1 MLLICS
7 VALFLFQLT
16 EHCVR
21 RGRSILKK
29 QIRKVDQAKINQRK
43 HIAFRM
49 NILFFLIFFL
59 FSLLIFRLGY
69 LQIVKGEEYARDLEK
84 MEEIP
89 VNTSVPRGRIFDR
102 MGRVLVDN
110 DPKNAITYTKMTST
124 SSAEMLKV
132 AEQLAVLIEQETNRI
147 TTGDKR
153 DFWILKNSEEAA
165 KKVSIKELEA
175 LEKDSTLSNT
185 ELQREINRLTRER
198 ITKEEIESFTEE
210 ELEVLA
216 IYREMMSGYAYSPQI
231 VKSGNVTDKEF
242 ATVSER
248 LGELPGVDTIT
259 DWERMRRSDNTIL
272 GTTTSPIEGIPK
284 SHENYFLARD
294 YSRNDR
300 VGKSYIEQYYEEL
313 LKGQKTIVKNIKDRS
328 GRIVETKTIRQG
340 EPGKDL
346 VLTIDSELQ
355 QTLETIVS
363 NKLLE
368 LKRGPNT
375 GELDRAFLVMMN
387 PNNGEVLSLVGKQ
400 VVTNPETGRL
410 EIWDYAYGTFT
421 ALHEAGSTIKM
432 ATLLTGYQE
441 NVARIGETKIDE
453 PIRIGGITKRSLF
466 NQNSRVAVT
475 DIEAIGRSSN
485 VYMFRIALALA
496 NANAGD
502 SARNNEIA
510 FDTIRQSFG
519 SFGLGTKTGIDL
531 PGESGGL
538 IGDSNSVG
546 ILLDLSIGQFDTYT
560 TLQLAQYVSTIANGG
575 YRIAPKVLKEIR
587 EPSED
592 GKILGPLIQETEV
605 NVLNR
610 IQNTDAEID
619 QVKRGMRYVYYAPRG
634 TASNL
639 FAGKAYDGAGKT
651 GTAQA
656 FSSGRATINLSHV
669 GFAPYE
675 NPEIAYAVLIP
686 NITTRPGDHTS
697 GAQNKIIQQ
706 AVDEYFKL
714 KGKRAKEEISTAAE
728 QPIIQAPSNETN

>member
-1 MLLICS
+1 M
-7 VALFLFQLT
+7 
-16 EHCVR
+16 
-21 RGRSILKK
+21 KK
-29 QIRKVDQAKINQRK
+29 QVRKADQAKIRQRK

-49 NILFFLIFFL
+49 NFLFFSIFVL

-69 LQIVKGEEYARDLEK
+69 LQIVKGEDYSRALERT
-84 MEEIP
+84 EEIP
-89 VNTSVPRGRIFDR
+89 VNTSVPRGKIFDR

-124 SSAEMLKV
+124 TSADMLKV
-132 AEQLAVLIEQETNRI
+132 AEQLAVLIEQETKRI
-147 TTGDKR
+147 TIGDKR
-153 DFWILKNSEEAA
+153 DFWILKNSEAA
-165 KKVSIKELEA
+165 LKKVSIKEQEA
-175 LEKDSTLSNT
+175 LEKDSTLSRT
-185 ELQREINRLTRER
+185 ELQKEINKLTRER
-198 ITKEEIESFTEE
+198 ITDEEIESFTEE

-231 VKSGNVTDKEF
+231 VKSGNVTDVEF

-248 LGELPGVDTIT
+248 LGELPGVDTTT
-259 DWERMRRSDNTIL
+259 DWERVRKSDNTIL

-284 SHENYFLARD
+284 SREKYFLARD

-300 VGKSYIEQYYEEL
+300 VGKSYIEQYYEDL

-328 GRIVETKTIRQG
+328 GRVVETKTIRQG

-346 VLTIDSELQ
+346 ILTIDSELQ
-355 QTLETIVS
+355 ETLENIVS
-363 NKLLE
+363 DKLLE
-368 LKRGPNT
+368 LKRKPNT

-400 VVTNPETGRL
+400 VVTNPETGKL
-410 EIWDYAYGTFT
+410 EIWDYAFGTFT
-421 ALHEAGSTIKM
+421 ALHEAGSTVKM

-441 NVARIGETKIDE
+441 NVVRVGETKIDE

-466 NQNSRVAVT
+466 NQNSRVAVN

-496 NANAGD
+496 NSNNSSED
-502 SARNNEIA
+502 SALIRKNA
-510 FDTIRQSFG
+510 FDTFRQSFA

-538 IGDSNSVG
+538 IGDSNSIG
-546 ILLDLSIGQFDTYT
+546 ILLDLSIGQYDTYT

-575 YRIAPKVLKEIR
+575 YRVAPKVLKEIR

-605 NVLNR
+605 NILNR
-610 IQNTDAEID
+610 IQNTDAEIA
-619 QVKRGMRYVYYAPRG
+619 QVKRGMHYVYYGAKG
-634 TASNL
+634 TAPNF
-639 FAGKAYDGAGKT
+639 FAGKDYDGAGKT

-656 FSSGRATINLSHV
+656 FSSGKPTINLSHV

-675 NPEIAYAVLIP
+675 NPEIAYAVVIP
-686 NITTRPGDHTS
+686 NISTVPRGYTY
-697 GAQNKIIQQ
+697 ANNQIAEQ

-714 KGKRAKEEISTAAE
+714 KAKRAKEETSTAAK
-728 QPIIQAPSNETN
+728 QPIIQAPKVESK

>member
-1 MLLICS
+1 M
-7 VALFLFQLT
+7 
-16 EHCVR
+16 
-21 RGRSILKK
+21 KK
-29 QIRKVDQAKINQRK
+29 QIRKADQAKISQRK
-43 HIAFRM
+43 QVVFRM
-49 NILFFLIFFL
+49 NFLFFSIFVL

-69 LQIVKGEEYARDLEK
+69 LQIFKGEEYSLALEK
-84 MEEIP
+84 TEEIP
-89 VNTSVPRGRIFDR
+89 VNSSVPRGKIFDR

-124 SSAEMLKV
+124 TSADMLKV
-132 AEQLAVLIEQETNRI
+132 AEHLAILIEQETKRI

-153 DFWILKNSEEAA
+153 DFWILKNSKAA
-165 KKVSIKELEA
+165 SEKVSQKEQER
-175 LEKDSTLSNT
+175 LEKDSELSRT
-185 ELQREINRLTRER
+185 ELQLKINSLTRER
-198 ITKEEIESFTEE
+198 ITKEEINSFTEA

-231 VKSGNVTDKEF
+231 VKSGNVTDEEF

-248 LGELPGVDTIT
+248 LGELPGVDTTT
-259 DWERMRRSDNTIL
+259 DWERVRRSDNAIL

-284 SHENYFLARD
+284 SRENYFLARD

-346 VLTIDSELQ
+346 ILTIDSELNQ
-355 QTLETIVS
+355 ILENIVS
-363 NKLLE
+363 DKLLE

-400 VVTNPETGRL
+400 VVTNSETGKF
-410 EIWDYAYGTFT
+410 EIWDYAFGAFT
-421 ALHEAGSTIKM
+421 ALHEAGSTVKM

-441 NVARIGETKIDE
+441 SVVRIGETKIDE
-453 PIRIGGITKRSLF
+453 PIRVGGITKRSLF

-485 VYMFRIALALA
+485 VYMFRIALAMA
-496 NANAGD
+496 NSNKGSED
-502 SARNNEIA
+502 SARVRKIA
-510 FDTIRQSFG
+510 FDTFRQSFA

-538 IGDSNSVG
+538 IGDSNSIG

-605 NVLNR
+605 NILNK
-610 IQNTDAEID
+610 IQSTDAEID
-619 QVKRGMRYVYYAPRG
+619 QVKRGMHYVYYEPKG

-639 FAGKAYDGAGKT
+639 FAGKDYDGAGKT

-656 FSSGRATINLSHV
+656 FSSGKSTINLSHV

-675 NPEIAYAVLIP
+675 NPEIAYAILIP
-686 NITTRPGDHTS
+686 NITTKPGDHTS
-697 GAQNKIIQQ
+697 GAQNKVIQQ

-714 KGKRAKEEISTAAE
+714 KVKRAKEEISTAAE
-728 QPIIQAPSNETN
+728 QPIIQAPKKEPGK

>member
-1 MLLICS
+1 M
-7 VALFLFQLT
+7 
-16 EHCVR
+16 
-21 RGRSILKK
+21 KK
-29 QIRKVDQAKINQRK
+29 QIRKADQAKIRQRK
-43 HIAFRM
+43 QIVLRM
-49 NILFFLIFFL
+49 NFLFFSIFVL

-69 LQIVKGEEYARDLEK
+69 LQIVKGEEYSLKLEK
-84 MEEIP
+84 KEEIP

-102 MGRVLVDN
+102 MGLVLVDN

-124 SSAEMLKV
+124 TSAEMLKV
-132 AEQLAVLIEQETNRI
+132 AEQLAVLIEQETKRI
-147 TTGDKR
+147 TPGDKR
-153 DFWILKNSEEAA
+153 DFWILKNSKAA
-165 KKVSIKELEA
+165 TEKVSIKEQER
-175 LEKDSTLSNT
+175 LEKDSELSRT
-185 ELQREINRLTRER
+185 ELQKEINRLTRKR
-198 ITKEEIESFTEE
+198 ITEEEIDSFTDE

-231 VKSGNVTDKEF
+231 VKSGNVTDEEF

-248 LGELPGVDTIT
+248 LGELPGVDTTT
-259 DWERMRRSDNTIL
+259 DWERVRKSDNTIL

-284 SHENYFLARD
+284 SRDNYLLARD

-300 VGKSYIEQYYEEL
+300 VGKSYIEQYYEDL

-328 GRIVETKTIRQG
+328 GRVVETKTIRQG

-346 VLTIDSELQ
+346 ILTIDSELQ
-355 QTLETIVS
+355 QTLENIVS
-363 NKLLE
+363 EKLLE

-400 VVTNPETGRL
+400 VVTNPETGKL

-421 ALHEAGSTIKM
+421 ALHEAGSTVKM

-441 NVARIGETKIDE
+441 NVVRIGETKIDE

-485 VYMFRIALALA
+485 VYMFRIAMAMA
-496 NANAGD
+496 D
-502 SARNNEIA
+502 SNKSSEGAKRIRENA
-510 FDTIRQSFG
+510 FDTFRQSFA

-531 PGESGGL
+531 PGESAGL
-538 IGDSNSVG
+538 IGDSNSIG
-546 ILLDLSIGQFDTYT
+546 ILMDLSIGQFDTYT

-575 YRIAPKVLKEIR
+575 YRVAPKVLKEIR

-592 GKILGPLIQETEV
+592 GEILGSLIQETEV
-605 NVLNR
+605 NILNR
-610 IQNTDAEID
+610 IQSTDAKID
-619 QVKRGMRYVYYAPRG
+619 QVKRGMHYVYYAPKG
-634 TASNL
+634 TAPNL
-639 FAGKAYDGAGKT
+639 FAGKDYDGAGKT

-656 FSSGRATINLSHV
+656 FSSGKSTINLSHV

-686 NITTRPGDHTS
+686 NITTKPGDHTA

-714 KGKRAKEEISTAAE
+714 KVKRAKEEISTAAE
-728 QPIIQAPSNETN
+728 QPIIQAPKKESEK

>member
-1 MLLICS
+1 M
-7 VALFLFQLT
+7 
-16 EHCVR
+16 
-21 RGRSILKK
+21 KK
-29 QIRKVDQAKINQRK
+29 QMRKADQAKIRQRK

-49 NILFFLIFFL
+49 NFLFFSIFVL

-69 LQIVKGEEYARDLEK
+69 LQIVKGEDYSRALERT
-84 MEEIP
+84 EEIP

-124 SSAEMLKV
+124 SSADMLKV
-132 AEQLAVLIEQETNRI
+132 AEQLAVLIEQETKRI
-147 TTGDKR
+147 TIGDKR
-153 DFWILKNSEEAA
+153 DFWILKNSEAA
-165 KKVSIKELEA
+165 LKKVSQQEQEA
-175 LEKDSTLSNT
+175 LEKDSPLSRT

-198 ITKEEIESFTEE
+198 VTDEEIDSFTDE

-231 VKSGNVTDKEF
+231 VKSGNVTDEEF

-248 LGELPGVDTIT
+248 LGELPGVDTTT
-259 DWERMRRSDNTIL
+259 DWERVRKSDNTIL
-272 GTTTSPIEGIPK
+272 GTTTSPIEGIPDSRK
-284 SHENYFLARD
+284 NYYLARD

-328 GRIVETKTIRQG
+328 GRVIETKTIREG

-346 VLTIDSELQ
+346 ILTIDSELQ
-355 QTLETIVS
+355 QTLEKMVS
-363 NKLLE
+363 DKLLE
-368 LKRGPNT
+368 LKRGPNA

-400 VVTNPETGRL
+400 VVTNPETGKL
-410 EIWDYAYGTFT
+410 EIWDYTFGTFT
-421 ALHEAGSTIKM
+421 ALHEAGSTVKM

-441 NVARIGETKIDE
+441 NVVRIGETKIDE

-496 NANAGD
+496 NSNNSSD
-502 SARNNEIA
+502 ESARVRKNA
-510 FDTIRQSFG
+510 FDTFRQSFA

-538 IGDSNSVG
+538 IGDSNSIG
-546 ILLDLSIGQFDTYT
+546 ILLDLSIGQYDTYT

-575 YRIAPKVLKEIR
+575 YRIAPKVLKEMR

-592 GKILGPLIQETEV
+592 GEILGPLIQETEV
-605 NVLNR
+605 QVLNR
-610 IQNTDAEID
+610 IQNTDAEIA
-619 QVKRGMRYVYYAPRG
+619 QVKRGMHYVYYGAKG
-634 TASNL
+634 TAPNI
-639 FAGKAYDGAGKT
+639 FAGKDYDGAGKT

-656 FSSGRATINLSHV
+656 FSSGKPTINLSHV

-675 NPEIAYAVLIP
+675 NPEIAYAVVIP
-686 NITTRPGDHTS
+686 NISTNQRDYPY
-697 GAQNKIIQQ
+697 AQNEIVKQ
-706 AVDEYFKL
+706 AVDEYFKI
-714 KGKRAKEEISTAAE
+714 KAKRAKEETSTAGK
-728 QPIIQAPSNETN
+728 QPIIHVPKIESK

>member
-1 MLLICS
+1 M
-7 VALFLFQLT
+7 
-16 EHCVR
+16 
-21 RGRSILKK
+21 KK
-29 QIRKVDQAKINQRK
+29 QMRKADQAKIRQRK

-49 NILFFLIFFL
+49 NFLFFSIFVL

-69 LQIVKGEEYARDLEK
+69 LQIVKGEDYSRALERT
-84 MEEIP
+84 EEIP

-124 SSAEMLKV
+124 SSADMLKV
-132 AEQLAVLIEQETNRI
+132 AEQLAVLIEQETKRVTN
-147 TTGDKR
+147 GDKR
-153 DFWILKNSEEAA
+153 DFWILKNSEAA
-165 KKVSIKELEA
+165 LKKVTQKEQEA
-175 LEKDSTLSNT
+175 LEKDSPLSRI
-185 ELQREINRLTRER
+185 ELQREINKLTRER
-198 ITKEEIESFTEE
+198 ITEEEINSFTEE

-231 VKSGNVTDKEF
+231 VKSGNVTEEEF
-242 ATVSER
+242 ATVSEH
-248 LGELPGVDTIT
+248 LGELPGVDTTT
-259 DWERMRRSDNTIL
+259 DWERVRKSDNTIL

-284 SHENYFLARD
+284 SRENYFLARD

-300 VGKSYIEQYYEEL
+300 IGKSYIEQYYEDL

-328 GRIVETKTIRQG
+328 GRVVETKTIRQG

-346 VLTIDSELQ
+346 ILTIDSELQ
-355 QTLETIVS
+355 QTLEKIMS
-363 NKLLE
+363 DKLLE

-400 VVTNPETGRL
+400 VVTNPETGKL
-410 EIWDYAYGTFT
+410 EIWDYAFGAFT

-441 NVARIGETKIDE
+441 NVVRIGETKIDE

-485 VYMFRIALALA
+485 VYMFRIALAMA
-496 NANAGD
+496 NSNYSSKESAGI
-502 SARNNEIA
+502 RKTA
-510 FDTIRQSFG
+510 FDTFRQSFA

-538 IGDSNSVG
+538 IGDSNSIG
-546 ILLDLSIGQFDTYT
+546 ILLDLSIGQYDTYT

-575 YRIAPKVLKEIR
+575 YRVAPKVLKEIR

-592 GKILGPLIQETEV
+592 GEIIGPLIQETEV
-605 NVLNR
+605 KVLNR
-610 IQNTDAEID
+610 IQNTDEEID
-619 QVKRGMRYVYYAPRG
+619 QVKRGMHYVYYGARG
-634 TASNL
+634 TAPNL
-639 FAGKAYDGAGKT
+639 FAGKDYDGAGKT

-656 FSSGRATINLSHV
+656 FSSGKSTINLSHV

-675 NPEIAYAVLIP
+675 NPEIAYAILIP
-686 NITTRPGDHTS
+686 NITTKPGDHTS

-714 KGKRAKEEISTAAE
+714 KEKRAGEETSTAAK
-728 QPIIQAPSNETN
+728 QPIIQAPKIESK

>member
-1 MLLICS
+1 M
-7 VALFLFQLT
+7 
-16 EHCVR
+16 
-21 RGRSILKK
+21 KK
-29 QIRKVDQAKINQRK
+29 KIRKADRAKIRQRK

-49 NILFFLIFFL
+49 NFLFFSIFVL

-69 LQIVKGEEYARDLEK
+69 LQIVKGADYSRELEK
-84 MEEIP
+84 TEEIP

-102 MGRVLVDN
+102 MGRILVDN

-124 SSAEMLKV
+124 SSADMLKV
-132 AEQLAVLIEQETNRI
+132 AEQLSVLIKQETKRI
-147 TTGDKR
+147 TTRDKR
-153 DFWILKNSEEAA
+153 DFWILKNSKAA
-165 KKVSIKELEA
+165 SEKVSIKEQERLERDSA
-175 LEKDSTLSNT
+175 LSRS
-185 ELQREINRLTRER
+185 ELQLKINKLTRER
-198 ITKEEIESFTEE
+198 VTDEEINSFTDE

-231 VKSGNVTDKEF
+231 VKSGNVTDEEF

-248 LGELPGVDTIT
+248 LGELPGVDTTT
-259 DWERMRRSDNTIL
+259 DWERMRKSDNTIL

-284 SHENYFLARD
+284 SRENYFLARD

-346 VLTIDSELQ
+346 ILTIDSELQ
-355 QTLETIVS
+355 QTLENIIS
-363 NKLLE
+363 DKLLE

-375 GELDRAFLVMMN
+375 RELDRAFLVMMN

-400 VVTNPETGRL
+400 VVTNPETGKF
-410 EIWDYAYGTFT
+410 EIWDYAFGTFT
-421 ALHEAGSTIKM
+421 ALHEAGSTVKM
-432 ATLLTGYQE
+432 ATLLTGYEE
-441 NVARIGETKIDE
+441 NMVRIGETKIDE

-485 VYMFRIALALA
+485 VYMFHIALALA
-496 NANAGD
+496 NSNDRSGE
-502 SARNNEIA
+502 SARSIENA
-510 FDTIRQSFG
+510 YDTFRQSFA
-519 SFGLGTKTGIDL
+519 SFGLGIKTGIDL

-538 IGDSNSVG
+538 IGDSDSIG
-546 ILLDLSIGQFDTYT
+546 ILMDLSIGQFDTYT

-575 YRIAPKVLKEIR
+575 YRVAPKVLKEIR

-592 GKILGPLIQETEV
+592 GEILGPLIQETEV
-605 NVLNR
+605 NILNR

-619 QVKRGMRYVYYAPRG
+619 QVKRGMHYVYYAPKG
-634 TASNL
+634 TASKL
-639 FAGKAYDGAGKT
+639 FDGKDYDGAGKT

-656 FSSGRATINLSHV
+656 FSSGKSTINLSHV

-675 NPEIAYAVLIP
+675 KPEIAYAILIP
-686 NITTRPGDHTS
+686 NITTKPGDHTT

-714 KGKRAKEEISTAAE
+714 KVKRAKEELSTVAE
-728 QPIIQAPSNETN
+728 QPIIQAPKKEPEK

>member
-1 MLLICS
+1 M
-7 VALFLFQLT
+7 
-16 EHCVR
+16 
-21 RGRSILKK
+21 KK
-29 QIRKVDQAKINQRK
+29 QIRKADQAKIRQRK

-49 NILFFLIFFL
+49 NFLFFSIFVL

-69 LQIVKGEEYARDLEK
+69 LQIVKGEEYSRELEK
-84 MEEIP
+84 TEEIP

-124 SSAEMLKV
+124 TSAEMLKV
-132 AEQLAVLIEQETNRI
+132 AEQLAILIEQETKRI

-153 DFWILKNSEEAA
+153 DFWILKNSEAA
-165 KKVSIKELEA
+165 SKKVSIKEQEA
-175 LEKDSTLSNT
+175 LEKDSTLSRT
-185 ELQREINRLTRER
+185 ELQRKINRLTRER
-198 ITKEEIESFTEE
+198 ITDEEIDSFTEE

-231 VKSGNVTDKEF
+231 VKSGNVTDEEF

-248 LGELPGVDTIT
+248 LGELPGVDTTT
-259 DWERMRRSDNTIL
+259 DWERVRKSDNTIL

-284 SHENYFLARD
+284 SRENYFLARD

-328 GRIVETKTIRQG
+328 GRVVETKTIREG

-346 VLTIDSELQ
+346 ILTIDSELQ
-355 QTLETIVS
+355 QTLENIVS
-363 NKLLE
+363 DKLLE

-400 VVTNPETGRL
+400 VVTNPETGKL

-421 ALHEAGSTIKM
+421 ALHEAGSTVKM

-441 NVARIGETKIDE
+441 NVVRIGETKIDE

-485 VYMFRIALALA
+485 VYMFRIAMAMA
-496 NANAGD
+496 NANNSSGE
-502 SARNNEIA
+502 SARIDENA
-510 FDTIRQSFG
+510 FDTFRQSFA

-538 IGDSNSVG
+538 IGDSNSIG

-605 NVLNR
+605 NILNR

-619 QVKRGMRYVYYAPRG
+619 QVKRGMHYVYYAPKG

-639 FAGKAYDGAGKT
+639 FAGKDYDGAGRRERRRHSVQ
-651 GTAQA
+651 G
-656 FSSGRATINLSHV
+656 SPTINLSHV

-686 NITTRPGDHTS
+686 NITTNPGDHTS

-714 KGKRAKEEISTAAE
+714 KAKRAKEEISTAAE
-728 QPIIQAPSNETN
+728 QPIIQAPKKEPKKKKVGKPLEWFPYFFQ

>member
-1 MLLICS
+1 M
-7 VALFLFQLT
+7 
-16 EHCVR
+16 
-21 RGRSILKK
+21 KK
-29 QIRKVDQAKINQRK
+29 QIRKADQAKIRQRK
-43 HIAFRM
+43 QIVLRM
-49 NILFFLIFFL
+49 NFLFFSIFVL

-69 LQIVKGEEYARDLEK
+69 LQIVKGEEYSRELEK
-84 MEEIP
+84 KEEIP

-102 MGRVLVDN
+102 MGLVLVDN

-124 SSAEMLKV
+124 TSAEMLKV
-132 AEQLAVLIEQETNRI
+132 AEQLAVLIEQETKRI
-147 TTGDKR
+147 TPGDKR
-153 DFWILKNSEEAA
+153 DFWILKNSKAA
-165 KKVSIKELEA
+165 MEKVSIKEQER
-175 LEKDSTLSNT
+175 LEKDSKLSRT
-185 ELQREINRLTRER
+185 ELQKKINRLTRKR
-198 ITKEEIESFTEE
+198 ITDEEIDSFTEE

-231 VKSGNVTDKEF
+231 VKSGNVTDEEF

-248 LGELPGVDTIT
+248 LGELPGVDTTT
-259 DWERMRRSDNTIL
+259 DWERVRKSDNTIL

-284 SHENYFLARD
+284 SRENYFLARD
-294 YSRNDR
+294 YSGNDR
-300 VGKSYIEQYYEEL
+300 VGKSYIEQYYEDL

-328 GRIVETKTIRQG
+328 GRVVETKTIRQG

-346 VLTIDSELQ
+346 ILTIDSELQ
-355 QTLETIVS
+355 QTLENIVS
-363 NKLLE
+363 EKLLE

-400 VVTNPETGRL
+400 VVTNPETGKL

-421 ALHEAGSTIKM
+421 AVHEAGSTVKM

-441 NVARIGETKIDE
+441 NVVRIGETKIDE

-466 NQNSRVAVT
+466 NQYSRVAVT
-475 DIEAIGRSSN
+475 DIEAIGKSSN
-485 VYMFRIALALA
+485 VYMFRIAMAMA
-496 NANAGD
+496 D
-502 SARNNEIA
+502 SNNSSEGAKRIRENA
-510 FDTIRQSFG
+510 FDTFRQSFA

-531 PGESGGL
+531 PGELGGL
-538 IGDSNSVG
+538 IGESNSIG
-546 ILLDLSIGQFDTYT
+546 ILMDLSIGQFDTYT

-592 GKILGPLIQETEV
+592 GEILGSLIQETEV
-605 NVLNR
+605 NILNR
-610 IQNTDAEID
+610 IQSTDAEID
-619 QVKRGMRYVYYAPRG
+619 QVKRGMHYVYYAPKG
-634 TASNL
+634 TAPKI
-639 FAGKAYDGAGKT
+639 FDGKDYDGAGKT

-656 FSSGRATINLSHV
+656 FSSGKSTINLSHV

-675 NPEIAYAVLIP
+675 NPEIAYAVLVP
-686 NITTRPGDHTS
+686 NITTKPGDHTT

-714 KGKRAKEEISTAAE
+714 KVKRAKEEISTAAE
-728 QPIIQAPSNETN
+728 QPIIQAPKKESEK

>member
-1 MLLICS
+1 M
-7 VALFLFQLT
+7 
-16 EHCVR
+16 
-21 RGRSILKK
+21 KK
-29 QIRKVDQAKINQRK
+29 QMRKADQAKIRQRK

-49 NILFFLIFFL
+49 NFLFFSIFVL

-69 LQIVKGEEYARDLEK
+69 LQIVKGEDYSRALERT
-84 MEEIP
+84 EEIP

-124 SSAEMLKV
+124 SSADMLKV
-132 AEQLAVLIEQETNRI
+132 AEQLAVLIEQETKRI
-147 TTGDKR
+147 TIGDKR
-153 DFWILKNSEEAA
+153 DFWILKNSEAA
-165 KKVSIKELEA
+165 LKKVSQEEQEA
-175 LEKDSTLSNT
+175 LEKDSSLSRI
-185 ELQREINRLTRER
+185 ELQREINKLTRER
-198 ITKEEIESFTEE
+198 ITNEEINSFTEE

-231 VKSGNVTDKEF
+231 VKSGNVTDEEF

-248 LGELPGVDTIT
+248 LGELPGVDTTT
-259 DWERMRRSDNTIL
+259 DWERVRKSDNTIL
-272 GTTTSPIEGIPK
+272 GTTTSPIEGIPDSRK
-284 SHENYFLARD
+284 NYYLARD

-328 GRIVETKTIRQG
+328 GRVVETKTIREG

-346 VLTIDSELQ
+346 ILTIDSELQ
-355 QTLETIVS
+355 QTLEKVVS
-363 NKLLE
+363 DKLLE
-368 LKRGPNT
+368 LKRGPNA

-400 VVTNPETGRL
+400 VVKNPETGKL
-410 EIWDYAYGTFT
+410 EIWDYAFGTFT
-421 ALHEAGSTIKM
+421 ALHEAGSTVKM
-432 ATLLTGYQE
+432 ATLLTGYQK
-441 NVARIGETKIDE
+441 NVVRIGETKIDE

-466 NQNSRVAVT
+466 NQNSRVAVS

-485 VYMFRIALALA
+485 VYMFRIAMALT
-496 NANAGD
+496 NSNNSSKD
-502 SARNNEIA
+502 SARNIENA
-510 FDTIRQSFG
+510 FYTFRQSFA

-538 IGDSNSVG
+538 IGDSNSIG
-546 ILLDLSIGQFDTYT
+546 ILMDLSIGQFDTYT

-592 GKILGPLIQETEV
+592 GEILGPLIQETEV
-605 NVLNR
+605 KVLNK
-610 IQNTDAEID
+610 IQNTDAEVA
-619 QVKRGMRYVYYAPRG
+619 QVKRGMHYVYYGARG
-634 TASNL
+634 TAPNI
-639 FAGKAYDGAGKT
+639 FAGKDYDGAGKT

-656 FSSGRATINLSHV
+656 FSSGKPTINLSHV

-675 NPEIAYAVLIP
+675 NPEIAYAVVIP
-686 NITTRPGDHTS
+686 NISTNQRIYPY
-697 GAQNKIIQQ
+697 AQNEIVKQ
-706 AVDEYFKL
+706 AVDEYFIL
-714 KGKRAKEEISTAAE
+714 KAKRAKEETSTAGK
-728 QPIIQAPSNETN
+728 QPIIQAPKIESK

>member
-1 MLLICS
+1 M
-7 VALFLFQLT
+7 
-16 EHCVR
+16 
-21 RGRSILKK
+21 KK
-29 QIRKVDQAKINQRK
+29 QIRKADQAKISQRK
-43 HIAFRM
+43 QIAFRM
-49 NILFFLIFFL
+49 NFLFFSIFVL

-69 LQIVKGEEYARDLEK
+69 LQIVKGEEYSRELEK
-84 MEEIP
+84 KEEVP

-102 MGRVLVDN
+102 MGLVLVDN

-124 SSAEMLKV
+124 SSVDMLKV
-132 AEQLAVLIEQETNRI
+132 AEQLAVLIEQETKRI
-147 TTGDKR
+147 TTRDKR
-153 DFWILKNSEEAA
+153 DFWILKNAKAA
-165 KKVSIKELEA
+165 SKKVSIKEQEA
-175 LEKDSTLSNT
+175 LEKDSTLSRT
-185 ELQREINRLTRER
+185 ELQKEINRLTRER
-198 ITKEEIESFTEE
+198 ITDEEIKSFTEE

-231 VKSGNVTDKEF
+231 VKSGNVTDEEF

-248 LGELPGVDTIT
+248 LGELPGVDTTT
-259 DWERMRRSDNTIL
+259 DWERVRRSDNTIL

-284 SHENYFLARD
+284 SRENYFLARD
-294 YSRNDR
+294 YSGNDR
-300 VGKSYIEQYYEEL
+300 VGKSYIEQYYEDL

-328 GRIVETKTIRQG
+328 GRVVETKTIRQG

-346 VLTIDSELQ
+346 ILTIDSELQ
-355 QTLETIVS
+355 QILENIVS
-363 NKLLE
+363 EKLSE

-400 VVTNPETGRL
+400 VVTNPETGKF

-421 ALHEAGSTIKM
+421 ALHEAGSTVKM

-441 NVARIGETKIDE
+441 NVVRIGETKIDE
-453 PIRIGGITKRSLF
+453 PIRIGGGITKRSLF
-466 NQNSRVAVT
+466 NQNSRVAVN

-485 VYMFRIALALA
+485 VYMFRIAMAMA
-496 NANAGD
+496 N
-502 SARNNEIA
+502 SNNSSGESERSIENA
-510 FDTIRQSFG
+510 FDTFRQSFA
-519 SFGLGTKTGIDL
+519 SFGLGPKTGIDL
-531 PGESGGL
+531 PGESRGL
-538 IGDSNSVG
+538 IGYSDSIG
-546 ILLDLSIGQFDTYT
+546 ILMDLSIGQFDTYT

-592 GKILGPLIQETEV
+592 GEILGPLIQETEV
-605 NVLNR
+605 NILNR
-610 IQNTDAEID
+610 VQNTDAEID
-619 QVKRGMRYVYYAPRG
+619 QIKRGMHYVYYAPKG

-639 FAGKAYDGAGKT
+639 FAGKDYDGAGKT

-656 FSSGRATINLSHV
+656 FSSGKSTINLSHV

-675 NPEIAYAVLIP
+675 NPEIAYAILIP
-686 NITTRPGDHTS
+686 NITTKPGDQTS

-714 KGKRAKEEISTAAE
+714 KVKRAKEEISTAAE
-728 QPIIQAPSNETN
+728 QPIIQASKKEPEK

>member
-1 MLLICS
+1 MIN
-7 VALFLFQLT
+7 
-16 EHCVR
+16 E
-21 RGRSILKK
+21 GRDIMKK
-29 QIRKVDQAKINQRK
+29 QMRKADQAKIRQRK

-49 NILFFLIFFL
+49 NFLFFSIFVL

-69 LQIVKGEEYARDLEK
+69 LQIVKGEDYSRALERT
-84 MEEIP
+84 EEIP

-124 SSAEMLKV
+124 SSADMLKV
-132 AEQLAVLIEQETNRI
+132 AEQLAVLIEQETKRI

-153 DFWILKNSEEAA
+153 DFWILKNSEAA
-165 KKVSIKELEA
+165 SKKVSIKEQVA
-175 LEKDSTLSNT
+175 LEKDSSLSRT

-198 ITKEEIESFTEE
+198 ITDEEINSFTEE

-231 VKSGNVTDKEF
+231 VKSGNVTDEEF

-248 LGELPGVDTIT
+248 LGELPGVDTTT
-259 DWERMRRSDNTIL
+259 DWERVRRSDNTIL
-272 GTTTSPIEGIPK
+272 GTTTSPIEGIPDSRK
-284 SHENYFLARD
+284 NYYLARD

-328 GRIVETKTIRQG
+328 GRVIETKTIREG

-346 VLTIDSELQ
+346 ILTIDSELQ
-355 QTLETIVS
+355 QTLEKIVS
-363 NKLLE
+363 DKLLE
-368 LKRGPNT
+368 LKRGPNA

-400 VVTNPETGRL
+400 VVTNPETGKL
-410 EIWDYAYGTFT
+410 EIWDYAFGTFT
-421 ALHEAGSTIKM
+421 ALHEAGSTVKM

-441 NVARIGETKIDE
+441 NVVRIGETKIDE

-466 NQNSRVAVT
+466 NQNSRVAVN

-496 NANAGD
+496 NSNYSFD
-502 SARNNEIA
+502 ESERIRKNA
-510 FDTIRQSFG
+510 FDTFRQSFA

-538 IGDSNSVG
+538 IGDSNSIG

-575 YRIAPKVLKEIR
+575 YRVAPKVLKEIR

-592 GKILGPLIQETEV
+592 GEILGPLIQETEV
-605 NVLNR
+605 EVLNR
-610 IQNTDAEID
+610 IENTAAEID
-619 QVKRGMRYVYYAPRG
+619 QVKRGMYHVYYGAKG
-634 TASNL
+634 TAPNI
-639 FAGKAYDGAGKT
+639 FAGKDYDGAGKT

-656 FSSGRATINLSHV
+656 FSSGKPTINLSHV

-675 NPEIAYAVLIP
+675 NPEIAYAVVIP
-686 NITTRPGDHTS
+686 NISTNQRIYPY
-697 GAQNKIIQQ
+697 AQNEIVKQ
-706 AVDEYFKL
+706 AVDEYFIL
-714 KGKRAKEEISTAAE
+714 KEKRAKEETSTAAK
-728 QPIIQAPSNETN
+728 QPIIHAPKIESK

>member
-1 MLLICS
+1 M
-7 VALFLFQLT
+7 
-16 EHCVR
+16 
-21 RGRSILKK
+21 KK
-29 QIRKVDQAKINQRK
+29 QIRNANQARISQRK

-49 NILFFLIFFL
+49 NILFFSIYFL

-69 LQIVKGEEYARDLEK
+69 LQIVKGEEYSRELEK
-84 MEEIP
+84 TEEIP

-102 MGRVLVDN
+102 MGHVLVDN
-110 DPKNAITYTKMTST
+110 DPKNAITYSKTTST
-124 SSAEMLKV
+124 SSADMLKV

-147 TTGDKR
+147 TIGDKR
-153 DFWILKNSEEAA
+153 DFWILKNSEAAA

-175 LEKDSTLSNT
+175 LEKDSTLSKT

-198 ITKEEIESFTEE
+198 VTDEEINSFTDE
-210 ELEVLA
+210 ELKVLA

-231 VKSGNVTDKEF
+231 VKSGNVTEEEF
-242 ATVSER
+242 AIVSER
-248 LGELPGVDTIT
+248 LGELPGVDTTT

-328 GRIVETKTIRQG
+328 GRIIETKTIRQG

-363 NKLLE
+363 DKLFE

-375 GELDRAFLVMMN
+375 GELDRAYLVMMN

-400 VVTNPETGRL
+400 VVTNPETGKL

-421 ALHEAGSTIKM
+421 ANHEAGSTVKM

-441 NVARIGETKIDE
+441 NVVRIGETKIDE
-453 PIRIGGITKRSLF
+453 PIRVGGITKRSLF

-496 NANAGD
+496 NANSGD
-502 SARNNEIA
+502 TARNNEIA
-510 FDTIRQSFG
+510 FDTFRQSFG

-587 EPSED
+587 ELSED

-610 IQNTDAEID
+610 IQNTEAEID
-619 QVKRGMRYVYYAPRG
+619 QVKRGMRYVYYSPRG
-634 TASNL
+634 TARNL

-697 GAQNKIIQQ
+697 GTQNKIIQQ

-714 KGKRAKEEISTAAE
+714 KVKRAKEEISTAAE
-728 QPIIQAPSNETN
+728 QPIIQVPKKESGN

>member
-1 MLLICS
+1 M
-7 VALFLFQLT
+7 
-16 EHCVR
+16 
-21 RGRSILKK
+21 KK
-29 QIRKVDQAKINQRK
+29 QIRKADQAKIRQRK
-43 HIAFRM
+43 QIVLRM
-49 NILFFLIFFL
+49 NFLFFSIFVL

-69 LQIVKGEEYARDLEK
+69 LQIVKGEEYSRELEK
-84 MEEIP
+84 KEEIP

-102 MGRVLVDN
+102 MGFVLVDN

-124 SSAEMLKV
+124 TSAEMLKV
-132 AEQLAVLIEQETNRI
+132 AEQLAVLIEQETKRI
-147 TTGDKR
+147 TPGDKR
-153 DFWILKNSEEAA
+153 DFWILKNSKAA
-165 KKVSIKELEA
+165 TEKVSIKEQER
-175 LEKDSTLSNT
+175 LEKDSKLSRT
-185 ELQREINRLTRER
+185 ELQKKINRLTRKR
-198 ITKEEIESFTEE
+198 ITDEEIDSFTEE

-231 VKSGNVTDKEF
+231 VKSGNVTDEEF

-248 LGELPGVDTIT
+248 LGELPGVDTTT
-259 DWERMRRSDNTIL
+259 DWERVRRSDNTIL

-284 SHENYFLARD
+284 SRENYFLARD
-294 YSRNDR
+294 YSGNDR
-300 VGKSYIEQYYEEL
+300 VGKSYIEQYYEDL

-328 GRIVETKTIRQG
+328 GRVVETKTIRQG

-346 VLTIDSELQ
+346 ILTIDSELN
-355 QTLETIVS
+355 QTIESIVS
-363 NKLLE
+363 DKLLE

-375 GELDRAFLVMMN
+375 GELDRAFVVMMN

-400 VVTNPETGRL
+400 VVTNPETGKL

-421 ALHEAGSTIKM
+421 ANHEAGSTVKM

-441 NVARIGETKIDE
+441 NVVRIGETKIDE

-466 NQNSRVAVT
+466 NQDSRVAVT
-475 DIEAIGRSSN
+475 DIEAIGKSSN
-485 VYMFRIALALA
+485 VYMFRIAMAMA
-496 NANAGD
+496 D
-502 SARNNEIA
+502 SNNSTEGAKRIRENA
-510 FDTIRQSFG
+510 FDTFRQSFA

-531 PGESGGL
+531 PGESPGL
-538 IGDSNSVG
+538 IGESNSIG
-546 ILLDLSIGQFDTYT
+546 ILMDLSIGQFDTYT

-592 GKILGPLIQETEV
+592 GEILGSLIQETEV
-605 NVLNR
+605 NILNR
-610 IQNTDAEID
+610 IHSTDAEID
-619 QVKRGMRYVYYAPRG
+619 QVKRGMHYVYYAPKG
-634 TASNL
+634 TASNH
-639 FAGKAYDGAGKT
+639 FAGKDYDGAGKT

-656 FSSGRATINLSHV
+656 FSSGKSTINLSHV

-686 NITTRPGDHTS
+686 NITTKPGDHTA

-714 KGKRAKEEISTAAE
+714 KVKRAKEEISTAAE
-728 QPIIQAPSNETN
+728 QPIIQAPKKESEK

>member
-1 MLLICS
+1 M
-7 VALFLFQLT
+7 
-16 EHCVR
+16 
-21 RGRSILKK
+21 KK
-29 QIRKVDQAKINQRK
+29 QMRKADQAKIRQRK

-49 NILFFLIFFL
+49 NFLFFSIFVL

-69 LQIVKGEEYARDLEK
+69 LQIVKGEDYSRALERT
-84 MEEIP
+84 EEIP

-124 SSAEMLKV
+124 SSADMLKV
-132 AEQLAVLIEQETNRI
+132 AEQLAVLIEQETKRI

-153 DFWILKNSEEAA
+153 DFWILKNSEAA
-165 KKVSIKELEA
+165 SKKVSIKEQVA
-175 LEKDSTLSNT
+175 LEKDSSLSRT

-198 ITKEEIESFTEE
+198 ITDEEINSFTEE

-231 VKSGNVTDKEF
+231 VKSGNVTDEEF

-248 LGELPGVDTIT
+248 LGELPGVDTTT
-259 DWERMRRSDNTIL
+259 DWERVRRSDNTIL
-272 GTTTSPIEGIPK
+272 GTTTSPIEGIPDSRK
-284 SHENYFLARD
+284 NYYLARD

-328 GRIVETKTIRQG
+328 GRVIETKTIREG

-346 VLTIDSELQ
+346 ILTIDSELQ
-355 QTLETIVS
+355 QTLEKIVS
-363 NKLLE
+363 DKLLE
-368 LKRGPNT
+368 LKRGPNA

-400 VVTNPETGRL
+400 VVTNPETGKL
-410 EIWDYAYGTFT
+410 EIWDYAFGTFT
-421 ALHEAGSTIKM
+421 ALHEAGSTVKM

-441 NVARIGETKIDE
+441 NVVRIGETKIDE

-466 NQNSRVAVT
+466 NQNSRVAVN

-496 NANAGD
+496 NSNYSFD
-502 SARNNEIA
+502 ESERIRKNA
-510 FDTIRQSFG
+510 FDTFRQSFA

-538 IGDSNSVG
+538 IGDSNSIG

-575 YRIAPKVLKEIR
+575 YRVAPKVLKEIR

-592 GKILGPLIQETEV
+592 GEILGPLIQETEV
-605 NVLNR
+605 EVLNR
-610 IQNTDAEID
+610 IENTAAEID
-619 QVKRGMRYVYYAPRG
+619 QVKRGMYHVYYGAKG
-634 TASNL
+634 TAPNI
-639 FAGKAYDGAGKT
+639 FAGKDYDGAGKT

-656 FSSGRATINLSHV
+656 FSSGKPTINLSHV

-675 NPEIAYAVLIP
+675 NPEIAYAVVIP
-686 NITTRPGDHTS
+686 NISTNQRIYPY
-697 GAQNKIIQQ
+697 AQNEIVKQ
-706 AVDEYFKL
+706 AVDEYFIL
-714 KGKRAKEEISTAAE
+714 KEKRAKEETSTAAK
-728 QPIIQAPSNETN
+728 QPIIHAPKIESK